1 MTPHFNKVI
10 LVFEKQE
17 DCEYHKEL
25 LIRSG
30 YVKHVDCMYSG
41 RAVLD
46 YLLSSAKKKESI
58 PELVFIDL
66 HLPITQGTFFLYA
79 FKVLPSSIHET
90 TKLVAVSK
98 NLKKDVSKIFQNEN
112 IVAYIKKNINQ
123 KEMINLLEKI
133 QSDTL

>member
-1 MTPHFNKVI
+1 MTI
-10 LVFEKQE
+10 LG
-17 DCEYHKEL
+17 

-30 YVKHVDCMYSG
+30 YVEHMDCMYSG
-41 RAVLD
+41 RVVLD
-46 YLLSSAKKKESI
+46 YLLSSAEKKELI

-66 HLPITQGTFFLYA
+66 DLPITQGTFFLYE
-79 FKVLPSSIHET
+79 FKVLPSSIHEI

-98 NLKKDVSKIFQNEN
+98 NLKKDVSKIFQYEN
-112 IVAYIKKNINQ
+112 IMAYIKKNINQ